1 MMLKL
6 QTSRSKRN
14 LWHDTRGVGAVEFAL
29 ILPLMLLM
37 FFGMFEVTTGI
48 AVKRKVSVVAQT
60 VSDLISRYESVKDV
74 DVTNVFTIGKT
85 ILTPYSSVELKAR
98 VSEIYIDPADG
109 AARVQWSKGDTPYAN
124 GYAVQVPSALI
135 AKDSAGKVIA
145 NQYLIFSEI
154 EYLYKPT
161 VGYLLGSLTMK
172 DQTFTRPR
180 LSVCVL
186 LNPVSKS
193 DLCPTTVKQS

>member
-37 FFGMFEVTTGI
+37 FFGMFEVSTAV

-135 AKDSAGKVIA
+135 AKDSTGKVIA

-161 VGYLLGSLTMK
+161 VGYLLGSFTMK